1 MEIKKKKL
9 ILLRNIISC
18 SDIQVEAIRNMR
30 NSEEIKK
37 FMYTNHIISK
47 KEHLNYIENLK
58 EEKNKLV
65 FCVLKE
71 NKTPIGVVSINS
83 IDYKK
88 KKSDWAFYLNSSE
101 RNGLGGFI
109 EFNIINFIF
118 DRLNLEKLNCEV
130 IETNQSVLK
139 LHGKFFFKQE
149 NFKEEQIIK
158 NNKKLGIHFLG
169 LNKDN
174 WLLNRLLVSNKYK
187 ILFNR
192 FEFKI
197 EY

>member
-83 IDYKK
+83 IDNKK
-88 KKSDWAFYLNSSE
+88 K
-101 RNGLGGFI
+101 I
-109 EFNIINFIF
+109 
-118 DRLNLEKLNCEV
+118 
-130 IETNQSVLK
+130 
-139 LHGKFFFKQE
+139 
-149 NFKEEQIIK
+149 
-158 NNKKLGIHFLG
+158 
-169 LNKDN
+169 
-174 WLLNRLLVSNKYK
+174 
-187 ILFNR
+187 
-192 FEFKI
+192 
-197 EY
+197 